1 MAESDGARNAK
12 VDSLISRE
20 DGRKYWEATEAN
32 VDGML
37 GGLPHT
43 DHISRVDI
51 RGSRNFL
58 AKLGIGSKP
67 GQRVAASAL
76 EGGAGIGRVTQGLLL
91 DGIAKEV
98 DVIEPI
104 AKFTAG
110 MRGKPGVR
118 SIFNIGLEDW
128 QPTEGVQYDLIWIQ
142 WCVVHLTDE
151 QLVEFL
157 KRCKS
162 ALNPDGGLIVV
173 KENNST
179 GGKDE
184 FDDVDSSVTREDG
197 TFRRIF
203 TEAGLRLVQVELQ
216 KGLQGRGVPALLPVR
231 MYALKP
237 AQ

>member
-1 MAESDGARNAK
+1 
-12 VDSLISRE
+12 
-20 DGRKYWEATEAN
+20 
-32 VDGML
+32 
-37 GGLPHT
+37 
-43 DHISRVDI
+43 
-51 RGSRNFL
+51 
-58 AKLGIGSKP
+58 
-67 GQRVAASAL
+67 
-76 EGGAGIGRVTQGLLL
+76 VTQGLLL
-91 DGIAKEV
+91 DGIAKQV

-104 AKFTAG
+104 AKFTAA
-110 MRGKPGVR
+110 MQGKPGVG
-118 SIFNIGLEDW
+118 SIFNVGLEDW
-128 QPTEGVQYDLIWIQ
+128 QPTEGAQYDLIWIQ

-184 FDDVDSSVTREDG
+184 FDDIDSSVTRYVSSWLFLCCSPVTNTRPYREDG

-203 TEAGLRLVQVELQ
+203 TEAGLRLVRVELQ
-216 KGLQGRGVPALLPVR
+216 RGLEVRGMPALLPVR
-231 MYALKP
+231 MYALRP